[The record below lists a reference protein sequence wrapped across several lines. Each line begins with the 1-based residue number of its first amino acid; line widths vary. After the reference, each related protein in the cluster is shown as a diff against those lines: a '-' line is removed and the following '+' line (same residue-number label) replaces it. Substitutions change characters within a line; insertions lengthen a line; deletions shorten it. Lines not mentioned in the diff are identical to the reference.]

1 MYKMHPSKI
10 YFWQQVGKWLLI
22 AACVALC
29 LFAVIG
35 VASLFTTQS
44 AMRVT
49 NVSYTVGALGELD
62 GKNGV
67 LLPVTEDTN
76 SIVSGFI
83 PCTAI
88 KVYPTFSQPCNYELW
103 YYDADKNYITY
114 DSLDYDTSCIFENGY
129 IPARQNED
137 GAYYVDANGKVMATE
152 YVRIVLKPASGEDFS
167 NPVSAWIKIITT
179 YSDVL
184 KVYTTR
190 SPQVNHI
197 QEAVDKGEVDT
208 VPAYPDFVPATNPAD
223 PA

>member
-1 MYKMHPSKI
+1 MYKMHPSKV

-29 LFAVIG
+29 LFAVVG

-44 AMRVT
+44 AMREI
-49 NVSYTVGALGELD
+49 NVSYTVGALGTLD
-62 GKNGV
+62 GKDGV
-67 LLPVTEDTN
+67 LLPVTKDTN
-76 SIVSGFI
+76 SLVSGFI

-88 KVYPTFSQPCNYELW
+88 KVYPTLSQPCDYELW
-103 YYDADKNYITY
+103 FYDADKNYIANA
-114 DSLDYDTSCIFENGY
+114 DYEYIESCFYENGA
-129 IPARQNED
+129 IPARQNAD

-152 YVRIVLKPASGEDFS
+152 YVRIVLHPASGEDFS

-184 KVYTTR
+184 TVYTTR
-190 SPQVNHI
+190 SPQVNEM
-197 QEAVDKGEVDT
+197 QDEVDDHVVDT